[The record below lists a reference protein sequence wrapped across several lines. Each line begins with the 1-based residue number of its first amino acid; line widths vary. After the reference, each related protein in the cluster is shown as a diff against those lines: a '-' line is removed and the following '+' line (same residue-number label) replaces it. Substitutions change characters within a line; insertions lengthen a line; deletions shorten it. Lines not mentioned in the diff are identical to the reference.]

1 MPQSLKTCTAW
12 LLASLLQIAL
22 LHTALAQAA
31 PAAHAA
37 SPVLRIASA
46 FDPQTLDPHAVA
58 LLYHTRV
65 VYQVYDSLVNRD
77 QAFKIEPAPSWN
89 FTPGRSLKRQLVG
102 LVFCQLSA
110 NAGSILKAWSRL
122 TSES

>member
-1 MPQSLKTCTAW
+1 MPQSLTACTTW
-12 LLASLLQIAL
+12 LLTSLLQIGL
-22 LHTALAQAA
+22 LHAALA

-37 SPVLRIASA
+37 APVLRIASA

-65 VYQVYDSLVNRD
+65 TYQVYDSLVNRD
-77 QAFKIEPAPSWN
+77 QAFKIEPALALSWQN
-89 FTPGRSLKRQLVG
+89 TSPTSWRFKLRPGVKFHDG
-102 LVFCQLSA
+102 
-110 NAGSILKAWSRL
+110 AGSILKAWSRL